1 MSSFLRP
8 KYRESGIPSK
18 QPQHYFQS
26 SQCCFVFGSVGNNGL
41 HLDIFNSCTHS
52 ISLVPVLAN
61 TNLPEVFL
69 AHNIA
74 IIVMMATIMLARPK
88 DSAIV
93 SLIETKY
100 CQRRRSESVGW
111 EGTERILMYL
121 WDLPDM
127 DIRLRLHWSVG
138 FCWIC
143 SGEIPIIYTKLEMGS
158 GRGGI
163 VDKWLY
169 SFYFWGNDVTFR
181 GSSAMT
187 SCPGNTDA

>member
-1 MSSFLRP
+1 VGKVYPFLMSYFLRP
-8 KYRESGIPSK
+8 KYHKSGIPSK

-26 SQCCFVFGSVGNNGL
+26 SQCCFVFSSVGNNGL

-61 TNLPEVFL
+61 TNLLEVFL

-100 CQRRRSESVGW
+100 CQRRRSESVEW

-127 DIRLRLHWSVG
+127 DMRLRLH
-138 FCWIC
+138 
-143 SGEIPIIYTKLEMGS
+143 
-158 GRGGI
+158 
-163 VDKWLY
+163 
-169 SFYFWGNDVTFR
+169 
-181 GSSAMT
+181 
-187 SCPGNTDA
+187 